1 MICRKY
7 TKERNLYPN
16 HGYGKKLIAE
26 TAAMR
31 KMGKHMNTCMQ
42 AHTSSPASGWVLPQS
57 RLQHVSLRTWQMR
70 HDCRYDAS
78 AGQQLRTQ

>member
-26 TAAMR
+26 TATMR

-42 AHTSSPASGWVLPQS
+42 ACRHAGTHQFSNIWLGASTKSSSTRKPENLANEA
-57 RLQHVSLRTWQMR
+57 RLQI
-70 HDCRYDAS
+70 
-78 AGQQLRTQ
+78 